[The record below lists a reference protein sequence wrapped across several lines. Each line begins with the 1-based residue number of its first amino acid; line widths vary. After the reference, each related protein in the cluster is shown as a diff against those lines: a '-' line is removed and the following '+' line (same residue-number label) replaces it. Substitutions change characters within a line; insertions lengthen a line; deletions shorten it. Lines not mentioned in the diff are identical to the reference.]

1 LSWGRENKP
10 FFKGQWV
17 VYYHVSSGEYLMKVM
32 AESMCEDFKKKSF
45 ILEVCVDG
53 RKGGAAESEE

>member
-1 LSWGRENKP
+1 
-10 FFKGQWV
+10 
-17 VYYHVSSGEYLMKVM
+17 MKVM